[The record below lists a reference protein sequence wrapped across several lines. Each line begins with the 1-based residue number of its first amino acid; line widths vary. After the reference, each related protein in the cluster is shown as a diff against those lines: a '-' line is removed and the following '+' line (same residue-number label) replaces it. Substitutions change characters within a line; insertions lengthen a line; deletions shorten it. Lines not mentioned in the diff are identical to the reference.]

1 MNNKDSKII
10 QFPTNKIIRHVKGS
24 IEEHQKAQ
32 TKINDQL
39 KTKEIKEYIEHK
51 VDDIVM
57 VLINQ
62 FIDMAI
68 KTDKLTF
75 IKDLAMLVDTLRGLL
90 YRDFGIKHTSHSL
103 IDMMVEIK
111 QLTNGTNS
119 ATINYNK
126 FIEKGKSTRPFNRD
140 VKTELDDLSNGSS
153 IFEPEDNLDK

>member
-1 MNNKDSKII
+1 
-10 QFPTNKIIRHVKGS
+10 
-24 IEEHQKAQ
+24 
-32 TKINDQL
+32 
-39 KTKEIKEYIEHK
+39 
-51 VDDIVM
+51 
-57 VLINQ
+57 
-62 FIDMAI
+62 MAI